1 MPTILGELKRYFRD
15 LGWSVRVPRHVQEL
29 TLKIDGIGERLT
41 SELGRSP
48 TADELARAC
57 NVSREDVLEARAA
70 ATAHFADSLD
80 RPEPDA
86 DDDVRE
92 QLVATEDPG
101 YARAE
106 QTADLDRMLAH
117 LSERERTVL
126 RLRFHEDLVQREIA
140 DRIGVSQMHVSRLL
154 KQAISALQAQ
164 SSDAAELPSRFPRP
178 LM

>member
-1 MPTILGELKRYFRD
+1 MIVGATQDRWLQAAFSSYAVPTILGELNRYFRD

-29 TLKIDGIGERLT
+29 TLKIDGIAERLT
-41 SELGRSP
+41 SELGRTP

-92 QLVATEDPG
+92 QLVTTEDPG

-106 QTADLDRMLAH
+106 RAGSTPTSTACR
-117 LSERERTVL
+117 
-126 RLRFHEDLVQREIA
+126 
-140 DRIGVSQMHVSRLL
+140 SR
-154 KQAISALQAQ
+154 ASFCVRGATTGPR
-164 SSDAAELPSRFPRP
+164 AAKSPKP
-178 LM
+178 